1 MRARRIKVMIVEDSP
16 TQSLLLEEIINADP
30 RLQVVA
36 VAGSAEKALRVMAR
50 VRPDVV
56 SMDIQLPKMDGYQ
69 ATRQIMQDY
78 PLPIVVVSSSV
89 GGKDAEISMNSLR
102 AGALAVVKKPPGP
115 GEPEHH
121 TLAARMCEQLVIM
134 SDVRVVRQ
142 RGNQP
147 RKRKVPLSRPPVEP
161 VVLRESSLVG
171 IVASTGG
178 PPALVSLLE
187 KLPSDYP
194 HPILIVQHMNEAF
207 LPGFIDWLDGR
218 CALRVKPALDGELPC
233 RGKVYV
239 APGGYHLEVGPNSL
253 KLNDSHPVSFQ
264 CPSGTVLFRSLAREA
279 GPEGVGILLT
289 GMGDDGAEGL
299 LELKRR
305 GGHTIVEDRSTAT
318 VYGMPR
324 AAQELGAATEVLPLP
339 DIARRLLELGE
350 EVQL

>member
-1 MRARRIKVMIVEDSP
+1 MNARLIKVLIVEDSP
-16 TQSLLLEEIINADP
+16 TQSLLLEEIINSDP

-56 SMDIQLPKMDGYQ
+56 SMDIHLPKMDGYQ
-69 ATRQIMQDY
+69 ATRQIMRDF
-78 PLPIVVVSSSV
+78 PVPIVVVSSSV

-102 AGALAVVKKPPGP
+102 AGALAVVKKPSGP
-115 GEPEHH
+115 GEPEYH

-142 RGNQP
+142 RGAQP
-147 RKRKVPLSRPPVEP
+147 QKREVQIARTPIEP
-161 VVLRESSLVG
+161 VTLRESSVVG

-187 KLPSDYP
+187 KLPPTYP
-194 HPILIVQHMNEAF
+194 HPILVVQHMNDAF

-218 CALRVKPALDGELPC
+218 CALRVKPASEGEFPC
-233 RGKVYV
+233 RGHVYV
-239 APGGYHLEVGPNSL
+239 APGGYHLEIGPNCL
-253 KLNDSHPVSFQ
+253 KLSDSNPVSFQ

-289 GMGDDGAEGL
+289 GMGEDGAEGL

-324 AAQELGAATEVLPLP
+324 AAEELGAATEVLPLP
-339 DIARRLLELGE
+339 DIARRLVELGE
-350 EVQL
+350 RVQS